1 MLENEPEGGERT
13 GSQPADETADDS
25 TTAVGSAPVGPPDAA
40 GAESVEPAAPV
51 RRTRATRRR
60 AAPLNQPEQTDPPV
74 EATTG
79 GAGSVESPQAEVFAP
94 VSGDLDV
101 APKTPRRRRKAT
113 PVETTAD
120 EPLVAAS
127 AEAASA
133 EVVPPV
139 KVTRTRRK
147 KATPAAV
154 EEPPATE
161 QPAAVEE
168 PPATEQPAAAEE
180 PPATEE
186 PVVAEEPAESDLRE
200 AEAELGDT
208 ETPPSAT
215 AAELAWTS
223 GAQDRSGEVPPGV
236 AVPGV
241 GDEPNEPAEVEPEQP
256 RTRRRRAALSAPTVL
271 FMAPQPDA
279 VPVTRPVESAPVAE
293 EPAVEEAAE
302 PPRRRRR
309 GRRDAEPVEPI
320 EAVEA
325 EEAPVEE
332 AEEAT
337 EADEDDEDSA
347 AARRRRRRGRRGRG
361 RGKGGAD
368 DAEDEES
375 EEAAQAD
382 EEETAEAESEGDE
395 DEEAE
400 GGDGLTRRRRRRRR
414 RGAGDTEGAADDGVP
429 TVVKIREP
437 RRTVDEVQGVSGST
451 RLEAKRQRRRDG
463 REQRRTRPPILS
475 ESEFLARREA
485 VDRVMAVRQR
495 GDRTQIAVLE
505 DGVLVEHYVTRNSS
519 GTMAGNVYLGKVQN
533 VLPSMEAAFVDVGRG
548 RNAVLYAG
556 EVNWDTSGLEG
567 RARSIEQALRSGDSV
582 LVQVTKDPIGHKG
595 ARLTS
600 HIALSGRHLV
610 YVPNGNAS
618 GISRKLPDNERKRLR
633 DVLKKLVPDGAGVI
647 VRTAAEGATEDELAR
662 DVKRLQAQWEDI
674 QAKAAEGGAPVL
686 LYGEPDLV
694 IRVVRDL
701 FNEDFRELVI
711 EGEQSYEMVESYL
724 SHVSPDLVD
733 RVRRHVGTSDVFAEY
748 RIDEQIIKG
757 LDRKVFL
764 PSGGSLVIDRTEAM
778 TVVDVNTGKYTGSGG
793 NLEETVT
800 RNNLEA
806 AEEIVRQLR
815 LRDIGGIV
823 VIDFIDMVLESNR
836 ELVLRRL
843 TECLGRDRTKHQV
856 TEITSLGLVQMT
868 RKRIGAGL
876 LEAFSETCECCK
888 GRGVIIHTEPV
899 PEKPRAAG
907 AGEKVKAVASSAP
920 AAPAVEQGTTSSRRR
935 ARKNAPAER
944 TVVEVVDTDT
954 SAEADAD
961 YQDTM
966 GYDLSR
972 YESDTAA
979 APAVSDS
986 QQGESARLAAADDP
1000 DALADGDEET
1010 NEGGGGRRR
1019 SRRGGTRRRTRP

>member
-13 GSQPADETADDS
+13 GAEPAEATAASSTDS
-25 TTAVGSAPVGPPDAA
+25 TAEVKPPARKRA
-40 GAESVEPAAPV
+40 S
-51 RRTRATRRR
+51 RRK
-60 AAPLNQPEQTDPPV
+60 AAPLNQPEQTDAPV
-74 EATTG
+74 EASTAATG
-79 GAGSVESPQAEVFAP
+79 SGESPQAEVFAP
-94 VSGDLDV
+94 VAGELEA
-101 APKTPRRRRKAT
+101 APKTRRRRKAT
-113 PVETTAD
+113 PAKAAE
-120 EPLVAAS
+120 EPVAA
-127 AEAASA
+127 AGVEAASD

-139 KVTRTRRK
+139 KVTRTRRRK
-147 KATPAAV
+147 STPPPVEVATEESLGEEPAETAGPAV
-154 EEPPATE
+154 EPHAIAEPQADTEPPAAPEPSTAPE
-161 QPAAVEE
+161 PSASAEGEPEDEDAVGEDAEDEPTPGERRADEAVLARAGGPEDRTGEVSPGAAV
-168 PPATEQPAAAEE
+168 PGP
-180 PPATEE
+180 
-186 PVVAEEPAESDLRE
+186 AEEPAE
-200 AEAELGDT
+200 
-208 ETPPSAT
+208 
-215 AAELAWTS
+215 
-223 GAQDRSGEVPPGV
+223 
-236 AVPGV
+236 
-241 GDEPNEPAEVEPEQP
+241 EPAP
-256 RTRRRRAALSAPTVL
+256 TGRRRRAALSAPTVL
-271 FMAPQPDA
+271 FMPPQP
-279 VPVTRPVESAPVAE
+279 EEAPVVRVTYPPAE
-293 EPAVEEAAE
+293 EPVEEPAE
-302 PPRRRRR
+302 TGRRRRR
-309 GRRDAEPVEPI
+309 GRREAEPVEVEVEEEPTT
-320 EAVEA
+320 EA
-325 EEAPVEE
+325 EEVAE
-332 AEEAT
+332 AEE
-337 EADEDDEDSA
+337 DEDEA
-347 AARRRRRRGRRGRG
+347 ANRRRRRRGRRGRG
-361 RGKGGAD
+361 RGRGV
-368 DAEDEES
+368 
-375 EEAAQAD
+375 EEA
-382 EEETAEAESEGDE
+382 E

-400 GGDGLTRRRRRRRR
+400 EAVRAESAEAEAEESEDEEEEAEGEGMTRRRRRRRR
-414 RGAGDTEGAADDGVP
+414 RGAGEAETAAEDGVP

-437 RRTVDEVQGVSGST
+437 RKAVDEVQGVSGST

-533 VLPSMEAAFVDVGRG
+533 VLPSMEAAFVDIGRG

-556 EVNWDTSGLEG
+556 EVNWDTTGLEG

-618 GISRKLPDNERKRLR
+618 GISRKLPDTERKRLR
-633 DVLKKLVPDGAGVI
+633 DILKKLVPDGAGVI
-647 VRTAAEGATEDELAR
+647 VRTAAEGASEDELAR
-662 DVKRLQAQWEDI
+662 DVKRLQAQWEEI

-686 LYGEPDLV
+686 LYEEPDLV

-711 EGEQSYEMVESYL
+711 EGESAYDLVESYL
-724 SHVSPDLVD
+724 SHVSPDLVA
-733 RVRRHVGTSDVFAEY
+733 RLRRHAGTTDVFAEY
-748 RIDEQIIKG
+748 RIDEQILKG

-778 TVVDVNTGKYTGSGG
+778 TVIDVNTGKYTGSGG

-815 LRDIGGIV
+815 LRDLGGIV

-899 PEKPRAAG
+899 PEKPRGG
-907 AGEKVKAVASSAP
+907 AGEKVKAVASAVTSPATEEKGRRRGRKGAAEKPAAEAAEKPAAEAAEQPAP
-920 AAPAVEQGTTSSRRR
+920 AAPEKAV
-935 ARKNAPAER
+935 A
-944 TVVEVVDTDT
+944 EVVDTTDDYYDT
-954 SAEADAD
+954 
-961 YQDTM
+961 Q

-972 YESDTAA
+972 YEADTAA
-979 APAVSDS
+979 APAVADS
-986 QQGESARLAAADDP
+986 QQGDSARLAAADDP
-1000 DALADGDEET
+1000 DAIGDGDEEGAESGT
-1010 NEGGGGRRR
+1010 ARRR
-1019 SRRGGTRRRTRP
+1019 SRRGGARRRTRP

>member
-13 GSQPADETADDS
+13 GSQPAADTADQSTTADGAAVETS
-25 TTAVGSAPVGPPDAA
+25 TTAVGSASVEPV
-40 GAESVEPAAPV
+40 GAESEAVEPAAPV

-60 AAPLNQPEQTDPPV
+60 AAPLNQPEQTDAPV
-74 EATTG
+74 EASTG
-79 GAGSVESPQAEVFAP
+79 GAGSAESPQAEVFAP

-113 PVETTAD
+113 AVETTAD

-161 QPAAVEE
+161 QPAAADEV
-168 PPATEQPAAAEE
+168 PAV
-180 PPATEE
+180 EE

-200 AEAELGDT
+200 AEAELNDS
-208 ETPPSAT
+208 ETLPST
-215 AAELAWTS
+215 SAAELPWSS

-236 AVPGV
+236 AVPV
-241 GDEPNEPAEVEPEQP
+241 VTDEPAEVEPEQP

-279 VPVTRPVESAPVAE
+279 VPVTRPVEPAAATE

-302 PPRRRRR
+302 PSRRRRR
-309 GRRDAEPVEPI
+309 GRREAEPVEPI
-320 EAVEA
+320 EAIEA
-325 EEAPVEE
+325 EEEPTEE
-332 AEEAT
+332 ADEAA

-382 EEETAEAESEGDE
+382 EEETAEAEPEGDE
-395 DEEAE
+395 DEESE

-674 QAKAAEGGAPVL
+674 QAKAAEGGAPAL

-711 EGEQSYEMVESYL
+711 EGEQSYDIVESYL

-888 GRGVIIHTEPV
+888 GRGVIMHTEPV
-899 PEKPRAAG
+899 PEKPRPAG
-907 AGEKVKAVASSAP
+907 AGEKVKAVASSVAAAP
-920 AAPAVEQGTTSSRRR
+920 AAEQGATATSSRRR

-954 SAEADAD
+954 TAEPDAD

-979 APAVSDS
+979 APAISDA

-1000 DALADGDEET
+1000 DALADGEGDEET
-1010 NEGGGGRRR
+1010 TEGGGGRRR
-1019 SRRGGTRRRTRP
+1019 SRRGGARRRTRP